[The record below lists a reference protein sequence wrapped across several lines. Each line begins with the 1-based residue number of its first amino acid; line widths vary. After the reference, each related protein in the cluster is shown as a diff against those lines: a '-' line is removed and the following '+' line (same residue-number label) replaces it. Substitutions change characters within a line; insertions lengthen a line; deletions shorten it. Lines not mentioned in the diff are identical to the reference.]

1 MQVVRGT
8 HVSDGAGVPICRS
21 VGTPALRN
29 LDPYLMLDEL
39 KAPAHMVTAG
49 FPDHP
54 HRGFETCSIML
65 EGKMVHEDSVGNK
78 VAINYQ
84 LCITNRLYPT
94 STRHR
99 CYRNC
104 LHCMHHKSRASSI
117 TTMNLKTHKSVSS
130 ISRPTNYPVCTAHG
144 LCHVAWQGAW
154 ACCGV
159 ALDDSACTLKCPC

>member
-1 MQVVRGT
+1 MPHLGVMQVVRGT

-65 EGKMVHEDSVGNK
+65 EGKMEHEDSVGNK
-78 VAINYQ
+78 VAITHQ
-84 LCITNRLYPT
+84 ICITNRLSNKYMVWISQKLLAMLAPQ
-94 STRHR
+94 
-99 CYRNC
+99 
-104 LHCMHHKSRASSI
+104 LRASSI
-117 TTMNLKTHKSVSS
+117 VTMN
-130 ISRPTNYPVCTAHG
+130 
-144 LCHVAWQGAW
+144 
-154 ACCGV
+154 
-159 ALDDSACTLKCPC
+159 

>member
-1 MQVVRGT
+1 MQLEQPVVSMPHLRVTQVVPGT

-65 EGKMVHEDSVGNK
+65 EGKMEHEDSVGNK
-78 VAINYQ
+78 VATTHQ
-84 LCITNRLYPT
+84 LCTTHRLYPT
-94 STRHR
+94 STWID
-99 CYRNC
+99 
-104 LHCMHHKSRASSI
+104 I
-117 TTMNLKTHKSVSS
+117 TEIACFARTTYVEQ
-130 ISRPTNYPVCTAHG
+130 
-144 LCHVAWQGAW
+144 VA
-154 ACCGV
+154 
-159 ALDDSACTLKCPC
+159 

>member
-1 MQVVRGT
+1 MRLSPALQGLYWSVLTSPDYLLYKLANFLCLHWTQMLHHYVHVT
-8 HVSDGAGVPICRS
+8 TYTMHHVSDGAGVPICRS

-65 EGKMVHEDSVGNK
+65 EGKMEHEDSVGNK
-78 VAINYQ
+78 VAITHQ

-94 STRHR
+94 NTWYRYH
-99 CYRNC
+99 RNC
-104 LHCMHHKSRASSI
+104 LRCTHHKSRASSI
-117 TTMNLKTHKSVSS
+117 TTMN
-130 ISRPTNYPVCTAHG
+130 
-144 LCHVAWQGAW
+144 
-154 ACCGV
+154 
-159 ALDDSACTLKCPC
+159 